1 MSIYLPIIIM
11 CVMWFIMLNN
21 QKRNNEAIIT
31 RQVLKKTRK
40 ENTEVI
46 EFAKKFIGKECI
58 INALDSSIFVGV
70 IKEVNDGAVLIE
82 NDGTIEAINLD
93 FAISIGEYTR
103 NKKGKKKS
111 IALD

>member
-1 MSIYLPIIIM
+1 MLFII
-11 CVMWFIMLNN
+11 FSN

-31 RQVLKKTRK
+31 RQVLQKTRK

-58 INALDSSIFVGV
+58 INAFDSSIFVGV
-70 IKEVNDGAVLIE
+70 IKEVNEGAVLIE

-93 FAISIGEYTR
+93 FVISIGDYPR

-111 IALD
+111 IVLD